1 MYNEIN
7 KLTSVENEYLE
18 KSGKKRRQK
27 NRSFYLI
34 SNENDNKYFTQIVDN
49 SIFSNE
55 RDNAVKNSNQN
66 NIESDYK
73 KDVQEHDE
81 DLSTLEVIRQLS
93 SIKIDSSTDSSNAK
107 DSYARNRIREK
118 KKEKK
123 NEKKKKIIIHHI
135 PSIECVEDIV
145 VYDESKDTEFPDLYE
160 LFSEYNVKYFYNRL
174 ESVQVKWSNKMKLCA
189 GICIFKKSGY
199 CCIRLSLPL
208 LKLRKIKEYKET
220 LLHEMIHAFLFL
232 NQKKTD
238 KNDGHG
244 PEFKK
249 HMYRINKLTGLN
261 ISIYHSFHDEVHFY
275 RNHVWRCTGICRKYP
290 PHFGYIKRS
299 MNRPPGPKEK
309 WWRSHS
315 TYCSGKFV
323 KIKELEPSKNVE
335 GNGNKHPPDLNTTL
349 EEEIE
354 LPKKTNG
361 KKIDDN
367 RTNGAMEIEDVMD
380 DFMFND
386 TIIITDSNKKKSK
399 KKTDTCNNELDIIN
413 IIKTL
418 FNNNKESNIHNFS
431 TSDNAIDY
439 HKAFKSKNYFE
450 ID

>member
-145 VYDESKDTEFPDLYE
+145 VYDES
-160 LFSEYNVKYFYNRL
+160 
-174 ESVQVKWSNKMKLCA
+174 
-189 GICIFKKSGY
+189 
-199 CCIRLSLPL
+199 
-208 LKLRKIKEYKET
+208 
-220 LLHEMIHAFLFL
+220 
-232 NQKKTD
+232 
-238 KNDGHG
+238 
-244 PEFKK
+244 
-249 HMYRINKLTGLN
+249 
-261 ISIYHSFHDEVHFY
+261 
-275 RNHVWRCTGICRKYP
+275 
-290 PHFGYIKRS
+290 
-299 MNRPPGPKEK
+299 
-309 WWRSHS
+309 
-315 TYCSGKFV
+315 
-323 KIKELEPSKNVE
+323 SK
-335 GNGNKHPPDLNTTL
+335 
-349 EEEIE
+349 
-354 LPKKTNG
+354 
-361 KKIDDN
+361 
-367 RTNGAMEIEDVMD
+367 
-380 DFMFND
+380 
-386 TIIITDSNKKKSK
+386 
-399 KKTDTCNNELDIIN
+399 
-413 IIKTL
+413 
-418 FNNNKESNIHNFS
+418 
-431 TSDNAIDY
+431 
-439 HKAFKSKNYFE
+439 
-450 ID
+450 